1 MIKEYLHIDWN
12 LFHFLRPEWLWL
24 FIPMA
29 IIALLTFMKSSS
41 AQQWQKKIAPH
52 LRPFIINKGSRFA
65 QLGPIVL
72 FIIITSLMVISAAGP
87 TWKKVEVPGSK
98 SEAILLIALDLSQ
111 SMIVEDISPNR
122 LERAKFMVKDLL
134 EAKPGARVGLMV
146 YAGTAHTVVIPSMDY
161 DMVAYQMENLQPSI
175 MPLQGTKLK
184 NALSLADTL
193 LNQTEAPSTLLLIS
207 DDINST
213 QASEL
218 KKFAQSNHHKIELLS
233 LATLQGGKI
242 PNPSG
247 GYFKKDGKYVISK
260 LEQNILFELQ
270 KEKNIHVNTMSF
282 DKENM
287 IAIAEKVRENLEF
300 RSKDEEKEEE
310 WQEMGYVLVWLIV
323 IFFVLWFRK
332 GWMIQYSILLF
343 FFSSCTSVDSW
354 DDLWYSKDYQAQ
366 KKMNNEDYSEAASQ
380 FESLNHKGI
389 AFYKAGDFESAIE
402 VFKQDSSSTSLYNL
416 GLAFAASGQNDL
428 AQQALSLAQEK
439 DPNNSN
445 IQESLKNNEQKIMT
459 VDSLRISN
467 PEEAKK
473 LEESDQPK
481 EKLEE
486 RRAKGKDEELT
497 SDTEVKELPKDGKRV
512 TDEQETGM
520 RKAKELEKVPDD
532 FKAGDGENAQNV
544 LLREISADP
553 SEFLRRRFKFQ
564 YEKYY
569 SQEQEAIDPW

>member
-1 MIKEYLHIDWN
+1 MIKEYLHIDWS

-24 FIPMA
+24 FIPIA
-29 IIALLTFMKSSS
+29 IIALLTFIKSSS
-41 AQQWQKKIAPH
+41 EQKWQKRIAPH

-65 QLGPIVL
+65 QLGPIIL
-72 FIIITSLMVISAAGP
+72 FIIITSLMVISTAGP

-111 SMIVEDISPNR
+111 SMLTEDVSPNR

-134 EAKPGARVGLMV
+134 EAKPGARVGLIV
-146 YAGTAHTVVIPSMDY
+146 YAGSAHTVVIPSMDY
-161 DMVAYQMENLQPSI
+161 EMVAYQMENLHPSI

-184 NALSLADTL
+184 NAMSLADTL

-207 DDINST
+207 DDINSN
-213 QASEL
+213 QAKLL
-218 KKFAQSNHHKIELLS
+218 KDFAKNNHHKIELLS

-242 PNPSG
+242 PNPQG
-247 GYFKKDGKYVISK
+247 GFYKKEGDFVISK
-260 LEQNILFELQ
+260 LQQNILFDLQ

-287 IAIAEKVRENLEF
+287 IAIAEKVRENLVF
-300 RSKDEEKEEE
+300 RSKDKEKDEE
-310 WQEMGYVLVWLIV
+310 WEEMGYALIWLLV
-323 IFFVLWFRK
+323 IFFALWFRK
-332 GWMIQYSILLF
+332 GWMIQYSVLLF
-343 FFSSCTSVDSW
+343 FFTSCNSVDSW
-354 DDLWYSKDYQAQ
+354 EDLWYSKDYQAQ
-366 KKMNNEDYSEAASQ
+366 KNMNNEQYAEAAYQ
-380 FESLNHKGI
+380 FESLSHKGI
-389 AFYKAGDFESAIE
+389 AFYKSGDFESAVE
-402 VFKQDSSSTSLYNL
+402 VFKQDSSSSSLYNL
-416 GLAFAASGQNDL
+416 GLAYAASGQNDL

-439 DPNNSN
+439 DPNNEN
-445 IQESLKNNEQKIMT
+445 IQKSLENNEQRMMT
-459 VDSLRISN
+459 MDSLRTSH

-473 LEESDQPK
+473 LEETDKPK

-512 TDEQETGM
+512 TDEQETGQ

-532 FKAGDGENAQNV
+532 FKAGNGENPQNV

-569 SQEQEAIDPW
+569 SQEEGAIDPW